1 MPKPLVKNTHI
12 KVMLATALP
21 HEDNALTYIAGGEV
35 VVGQLV
41 QAPLRQKLQL
51 GMVLGEA
58 SPSEIKAVPKSRL
71 REALPLPLHIP
82 KDLQQFIPW
91 VAKWYM
97 EPQGAVLKMAL
108 LSPPATQAL
117 LKTPP
122 DAGTAKLDIPKSRH
136 RLTKEQTEAAKQ
148 LIGAVA
154 RKHSDTPPPPFLLDG
169 VTGSGKTEVYFEA
182 VAETLKQ
189 GKQVLILLPE
199 IVLSSA
205 FETRFYDRFGVLPT
219 LWHSGISPAKKREA
233 WRAVV
238 TKTPPLPIKK
248 PSSKSSATT
257 PPTTP
262 LVVAGARSALFLP
275 FANLGLIIVD
285 EEHDHSYRQSE
296 GTRYHARD
304 MAVVRARICRVP
316 LVLASAT
323 PSLESEV
330 NADSGR
336 YQRLSLSRRIGAAGM
351 PNIECIDL
359 RQHPPPRGHWL
370 APPLVEAMAETLAK
384 KQQVLL
390 FLNRRGYAPMSL
402 CRGCGHRLAC
412 RNCSAWLVTHSR
424 NSRNGSNKNTSGH
437 SPKYSIGD
445 FLQCHHCGEKQPYP
459 KACPQCQAEDSLIMC
474 GPGVERLDEEVA
486 TLFPDHSRCVFSSDG
501 VAVSVSGS
509 VAGTAHNKT
518 GKRKPIPAQ
527 TTKTDPHAFISKI
540 ALGEVD
546 VVIGTQI
553 IAKGH
558 HFPHLTLVGVVD
570 ADLGLTGGDLR
581 ASETSWQLLMQVAG
595 RAGRGD
601 TLGRVLVQTAAP
613 TSPLIKTLLAGDR
626 PAFVRQEKEARRQA
640 EMPPFGRLAVVIVSA
655 SNERRVTDWGRE
667 LRTKWPGYQ
676 GILLLGP
683 APAPIYR
690 LRGRYRL
697 QFLLRCKREVNLQQ
711 AIRVWL
717 GDTMMGRGA
726 GGGLM
731 NTKSDL
737 RCKVDIDPVNFL

>member
-1 MPKPLVKNTHI
+1 MPKPLAKNTLI

-21 HEDNALTYIAGGEV
+21 HEDNALTYIAGGTV
-35 VVGQLV
+35 GVGQLV

-51 GMVLGEA
+51 GMVMGEA
-58 SPSEIKAVPKSRL
+58 SAKEARAVPKSRL
-71 REALPLPLHIP
+71 RVAVPLSLHVP
-82 KDLQQFIPW
+82 QDLQQFIPW

-108 LSPPATQAL
+108 LSLPATQAL
-117 LKTPP
+117 LNTTPAP
-122 DAGTAKLDIPKSRH
+122 QANTKKLKIPKSRH
-136 RLTKEQTEAAKQ
+136 RLTKEQTAAAKQ
-148 LIGAVA
+148 LIKALA
-154 RKHSDTPPPPFLLDG
+154 EKNAPSPPRPFLLDG

-205 FETRFYDRFGVLPT
+205 FETRFYERFGVLPT
-219 LWHSGISPAKKREA
+219 LWHSGISLARRREA

-238 TKTPPLPIKK
+238 TKTPPLPI
-248 PSSKSSATT
+248 SKSSPITPPTTPTTT

-285 EEHDHSYRQSE
+285 EEHDHSYRQAE

-304 MAVVRARICRVP
+304 MAVVRARLCQVP

-351 PNIECIDL
+351 PKIECIDL

-370 APPLVEAMAETLAK
+370 APPLVAAMRDTLKA

-412 RNCSAWLVTHSR
+412 RNCSAWLVTHSM
-424 NSRNGSNKNTSGH
+424 NKNLASV
-437 SPKYSIGD
+437 GD
-445 FLQCHHCGEKQPYP
+445 FLQCHHCGERQPYP
-459 KACPQCQAEDSLIMC
+459 KACPQCQAEESLIMC

-486 TLFPDHSRCVFSSDG
+486 HLFPDHSRCVFSSDG
-501 VAVSVSGS
+501 VAISISG
-509 VAGTAHNKT
+509 VASGNKKT
-518 GKRKPIPAQ
+518 TPAQ
-527 TTKTDPHAFISKI
+527 TTKTDAHAFISKI

-613 TSPLIKTLLAGDR
+613 ASPLIKTLLAGDR
-626 PAFVRQEKEARRQA
+626 PAFVHQEKQARLEA
-640 EMPPFGRLAVVIVSA
+640 EMPPFGRLAVVLVSA
-655 SNERRVTDWGRE
+655 SDERRLTKWAQE
-667 LRTKWPGYQ
+667 LRAKWPGYQ

-697 QFLLRCKREVNLQQ
+697 RFLLRCKRTVNLQQ
-711 AIRVWL
+711 AIRAWL
-717 GDTMMGRGA
+717 GGNILANPKGDM
-726 GGGLM
+726 
-731 NTKSDL
+731 